1 MSFVRDGKTAN
12 VKGRSCVLACY
23 HSMIPYLC
31 PQLPAA
37 QREALAYQVRRPLL
51 LTNVLIRDTK
61 AADKL
66 GISGAYCPGRLHGA
80 TWLVKGIEVGE
91 YRHDWKDSGAAVMQ
105 FWGSVAPVKRGVDIR
120 RQHRSSRMRMLAMDF
135 EDFEREVR
143 TVLDGMLGPAGFSAA
158 DDILAITVNRWP
170 HGYSYD
176 YLDLWDPEWPPGEAP
191 HEIARK
197 PFGSITFANSDAG
210 AYAMTEVAID
220 QAWRAVNDL

>member
-1 MSFVRDGKTAN
+1 
-12 VKGRSCVLACY
+12 
-23 HSMIPYLC
+23 
-31 PQLPAA
+31 
-37 QREALAYQVRRPLL
+37 
-51 LTNVLIRDTK
+51 
-61 AADKL
+61 
-66 GISGAYCPGRLHGA
+66 
-80 TWLVKGIEVGE
+80 
-91 YRHDWKDSGAAVMQ
+91 
-105 FWGSVAPVKRGVDIR
+105 
-120 RQHRSSRMRMLAMDF
+120 MRMLAMDF

-170 HGYSYD
+170 HGYAYD

-220 QAWRAVNDL
+220 EAWRAVSELQG